1 MVSLLTFFPDIL
13 YVGKEQSLRQLIL
26 KTKGEFTQ
34 ESLSRETGKP
44 GDEIKSVLDTLIGEG
59 YNFVDNGGVFV
70 RSKNSSPSNFDARK
84 MFDKGFL
91 HFGLVS
97 DTHKSSKKERPDAL
111 EMAYDR
117 FQKSGIS
124 VVFHVGDWTEGVGV
138 YRGQEL
144 EVTHY
149 GQQAQ
154 IDHTINTYPR
164 RKGIQTVGISGNHDL
179 KAFERGGSDPLMA
192 IAKARRDITYIGQYN
207 ADIRLADQVTME
219 LLHPMGNTSYA
230 LSYKA
235 QRDINNRSSDNLP
248 NILAYGHY
256 HTSFYMNYRGIDFL
270 QVPCFKDAGYFE
282 KRLGLNPTIGAW
294 IIEGK
299 TNGETIQNFKPDLFT
314 FGTRR

>member
-1 MVSLLTFFPDIL
+1 MS
-13 YVGKEQSLRQLIL
+13 KEIDLRATIL

-44 GDEIKSVLDTLIGEG
+44 GEEIKTVLDALIGEG
-59 YNFVDNGGVFV
+59 YRFVDNGGIYV
-70 RSKNSSPSNFDARK
+70 RTKNSSPSNFDARK
-84 MFDKGFL
+84 MFANGFL

-97 DTHKSSKKERPDAL
+97 DSHLGSKKEKLDVL

-117 FQKSGIS
+117 FKSSGVSI
-124 VVFHVGDWTEGVGV
+124 VFHVGDWTDGVGV

-144 EVTHY
+144 EVNQF

-154 IDHTINTYPR
+154 IDHTIAKYPKR
-164 RKGIQTVGISGNHDL
+164 SGIQTIGISGNHDL
-179 KAFERGGSDPLMA
+179 KAYEKGGADPLVA
-192 IAKARRDITYIGQYN
+192 IARARKDITYIGQYN
-207 ADIRLADQVTME
+207 ADVRLADQVTME
-219 LLHPMGNTSYA
+219 LLHPMGNTAYA

-235 QRDINNRSSDNLP
+235 QKDINNRSPDNLP

-256 HTSFYMNYRGIDFL
+256 HTSFYMNYRGIEFL

-314 FGTRR
+314 FSGRR

>member
-1 MVSLLTFFPDIL
+1 M
-13 YVGKEQSLRQLIL
+13 GKEQSLRQVIL

-34 ESLSRETGKP
+34 ESISRDTGKP
-44 GDEIKSVLDTLIGEG
+44 GEEVKSVLDTLISDG
-59 YNFVDNGGVFV
+59 YNFVDNGGVYV
-70 RSKNSSPSNFDARK
+70 RTKNSSPSSFDARK
-84 MFDKGFL
+84 MFAGGLL
-91 HFGLVS
+91 HFGIVS
-97 DTHKSSKKERPDAL
+97 DTHLGSKKEKLDVL

-117 FQKSGIS
+117 FKAEGIS

-144 EVTHY
+144 EVNCY
-149 GQQAQ
+149 GQQSQ
-154 IDHTINTYPR
+154 IDHTIAAYPKR
-164 RKGIQTVGISGNHDL
+164 EGIQTVGIAGNHDL
-179 KAFERGGSDPLMA
+179 KEYERGGADPLMA
-192 IAKARRDITYIGQYN
+192 IARARRDITYIGQYN
-207 ADIRLADQVTME
+207 ADVRLADQVTME
-219 LLHPMGNTSYA
+219 MLHPMGNTAYA

-235 QRDINNRSSDNLP
+235 QRDINNRSPDNLP

-256 HTSFYMNYRGIDFL
+256 HTSFYMNYRGIEFL

-314 FGTRR
+314 FNGRR

>member
-1 MVSLLTFFPDIL
+1 M
-13 YVGKEQSLRQLIL
+13 GKEQSLRQVIL

-34 ESLSRETGKP
+34 ESIARDTGKP
-44 GDEIKSVLDTLIGEG
+44 GEEIKSVLDALIGEG
-59 YNFVDNGGVFV
+59 YRFVDNGGVFV
-70 RSKNSSPSNFDARK
+70 RTKNSSPSSFDARK
-84 MFDKGFL
+84 LFTNGLL
-91 HFGLVS
+91 HFGMVS

-117 FQKSGIS
+117 FKSSGVS
-124 VVFHVGDWTEGVGV
+124 VVFHVGDWTDGVGV

-144 EVTHY
+144 EVTHF

-154 IDHTINTYPR
+154 IDHTVATYPR
-164 RKGIQTVGISGNHDL
+164 RDGIITVGISGNHDL
-179 KAFERGGSDPLMA
+179 KAYERGGADPLVA
-192 IAKARRDITYIGQYN
+192 IARARRDITYIGQYN
-207 ADIRLADQVTME
+207 ADVRLADQVTME
-219 LLHPMGNTSYA
+219 LLHPMGNTAYA

-235 QRDINNRSSDNLP
+235 QRDINNRSPDNLP

-256 HTSFYMNYRGIDFL
+256 HTSFYMNYRGIEFL

-299 TNGETIQNFKPDLFT
+299 TNGETIQDFKPDLFT
-314 FGTRR
+314 FSGRR